1 MQKFTSYLGKI
12 QLLLGTFFLVIFVTT
27 TLIQVVTRYLGISAT
42 WTEEI
47 SVNTFIWSML
57 LGAAVMTK
65 EKKHFSFILF
75 NNRLSEKNLAVFYI
89 FQNVIMLAFCV
100 TCAIYSIEITNTFWN
115 SRWITIPFLKQGYA
129 WLILPITFISMSI
142 YLIEDVIT
150 QIHTFRKTGITT
162 TEK

>member
-12 QLLLGTFFLVIFVTT
+12 QLWLGAFFLVVFVTT
-27 TLIQVVTRYLGISAT
+27 SLIQVITRYLGISAT

-57 LGAAVMTK
+57 LGAAVMTH
-65 EKKHFSFILF
+65 EKQHFSFNLF
-75 NNRLSEKNLAVFYI
+75 SSRLSEKNLAIYCI
-89 FQNVIMLAFCV
+89 FQNLIIVAFCI

-115 SRWITIPFLKQGYA
+115 SRWITIPILKQGYA

-142 YLIEDVIT
+142 YLIEDILK
-150 QIHTFRKTGITT
+150 QIYILRTTGMDTR
-162 TEK
+162 E

>member
-1 MQKFTSYLGKI
+1 MQKFTSYLGKT
-12 QLLLGTFFLVIFVTT
+12 QLLLGAFFLVIFVTT
-27 TLIQVVTRYLGISAT
+27 SLIQVITRYCGISAT

-65 EKKHFSFILF
+65 EKQHFSFNLF
-75 NNRLSEKNLAVFYI
+75 NHRLSEKNLAVYCI
-89 FQNVIMLAFCV
+89 FQNLIILAFCI

-115 SRWITIPFLKQGYA
+115 SRWITIPILKQGYA

-142 YLIEDVIT
+142 YLIEDILK
-150 QIHTFRKTGITT
+150 QINIFRNVDMNTR
-162 TEK
+162 EQ